1 MTNNLRHWRAGMKTN
16 LLSLGFGY
24 HQIQITGLEL
34 LQGCGHQIR
43 VNTST
48 GSYEVGHDAVHGV
61 FTLAIL
67 SHSTHCYN

>member
-1 MTNNLRHWRAGMKTN
+1 MTYKLHNRRAGIKTN

-34 LQGCGHQIR
+34 LQRCGHQIR

-67 SHSTHCYN
+67 SHSRHGYN